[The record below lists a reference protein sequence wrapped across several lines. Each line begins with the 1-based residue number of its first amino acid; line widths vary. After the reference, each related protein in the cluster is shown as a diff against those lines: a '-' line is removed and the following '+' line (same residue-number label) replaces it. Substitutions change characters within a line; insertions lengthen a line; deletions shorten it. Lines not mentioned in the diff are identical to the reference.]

1 MILTIDCT
9 VLGLLQMFC
18 GSCAD
23 RSLPIDGRRTTAR
36 VARVRKMMG
45 LVVNVQ
51 YYLKVMR
58 YSRQVSSCELALPTA
73 PIPSRPD
80 QAPFAPPRAA

>member
-1 MILTIDCT
+1 M
-9 VLGLLQMFC
+9 
-18 GSCAD
+18 
-23 RSLPIDGRRTTAR
+23 
-36 VARVRKMMG
+36 ARVRKMMG
-45 LVVNVQ
+45 LVVDLQ

-80 QAPFAPPRAA
+80 QQATICTPTSSLSALTCHHHKRKSMCLITG